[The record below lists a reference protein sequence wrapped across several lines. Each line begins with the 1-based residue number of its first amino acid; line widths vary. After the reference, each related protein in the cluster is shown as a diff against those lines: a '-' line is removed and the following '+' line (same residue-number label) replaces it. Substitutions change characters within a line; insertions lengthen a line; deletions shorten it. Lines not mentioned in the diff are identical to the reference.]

1 MEITEEARNLVAE
14 RPIMYLATVDSDGWP
29 NVVPMLQYW
38 WAPPELTGNDYT
50 LVVGDLFMKKTV
62 ENVRDTG
69 RASFSLTAAEMAPS
83 FKFKGHARYETEGPL
98 FDFAVE
104 KLQAMKP
111 GKKYKGV
118 VVVEVCAA
126 YDAAR
131 GTSAGALLSGEAV

>member
-14 RPIMYLATVDSDGWP
+14 RPLMYLATVDSDGWP

-38 WAPPELTGNDYT
+38 WVPPETAGNGCT

-83 FKFKGHARYETEGPL
+83 FKFKGHARYETEGPIY
-98 FDFAVE
+98 DYAVE
-104 KLQAMKP
+104 KLQSMKQ
-111 GKKYKGV
+111 GKKFKGV
-118 VVVEVCAA
+118 VVVEVRAA

-131 GTSAGALLSGEAV
+131 GNNAGALLSGEAV

>member
-14 RPIMYLATVDSDGWP
+14 RPLMYLATVDSDGWP

-38 WAPPELTGNDYT
+38 WVPPETVGNGRT

-69 RASFSLTAAEMAPS
+69 RASFSLTGAEMAPS
-83 FKFKGHARYETEGPL
+83 FKFKGNARYETEGPL
-98 FDFAVE
+98 YDFANE
-104 KLQAMKP
+104 KLQALKP
-111 GKKYKGV
+111 GKKYKGI
-118 VVVEVCAA
+118 VVVEVCSV

-131 GTSAGALLSGEAV
+131 GNGAGALLSGEAV